1 MRSARRGFSRRAFLS
16 SGAALAGGAIV
27 AACSQPAAA
36 PSPTSA
42 SKPAESKPAAAAKPA
57 ETKPAAAAK
66 PAETKPA
73 APAQAAAPKAGAS
86 TAPVTIRFYTGE
98 DDPPQIKVYEEAFET
113 FKQTHPNVS
122 FSLTPSPDDVLQ
134 KLTAALAAKTAPEF
148 SGLVE
153 SEIME
158 LGVRGFLEPVD
169 PIVEEIGRKD
179 FKPNSL
185 YVIKGKTYNMP
196 YAGGGYGQVWYRT
209 DLFEK
214 EGIQPP
220 KTWDEWKTAAQ
231 KLTKDGNYGYG
242 LAGAKGG
249 ALSVLLSQ
257 LFWASG
263 GTYFDE
269 KLNVAIDN
277 KSKDAMKQ
285 TLEFYKE
292 MSAFAPPDWQS
303 YDWDGTIDAF
313 LTKKTAMLMY
323 AGRPLSRAANNVPD
337 LVPLMKAF
345 PMPASRAGFKA
356 HYDHYD
362 SYAVFKKE
370 FGSKDPETTM
380 EFLKFL
386 NTGDMAIKF
395 LHTVPGHLT
404 PALFS
409 IDKNPKL
416 WDNELMKGHKDSVE
430 LVFRPGGMYYLNEA
444 GAKPNAEKMMET
456 QGIFNLYAGPP
467 TARYINCEMAQRF
480 VLQNQPV
487 DSAIEWCAG
496 EFKRMSDDM
505 KKRIKPEEF
514 GFTG

>member
-1 MRSARRGFSRRAFLS
+1 LGGTLVL
-16 SGAALAGGAIV
+16 AAGVL
-27 AACSQPAAA
+27 AACSQSSA
-36 PSPTSA
+36 PSPPA
-42 SKPAESKPAAAAKPA
+42 SSGQGATTKPADAKPAAAQP
-57 ETKPAAAAK
+57 TAAS
-66 PAETKPA
+66 
-73 APAQAAAPKAGAS
+73 QAAAPKAPAATG
-86 TAPVTIRFYTGE
+86 PITIRFYTGE
-98 DDPPQIKVYEEAFET
+98 DDPPQIKVYEEIFAEY
-113 FKQTHPNVS
+113 KQTNPNVS
-122 FSLTPSPDDVLQ
+122 FSLTPSPDDILQ
-134 KLTAALAAKTAPEF
+134 QLTAALAAKTAPEF

-169 PIVEEIGRKD
+169 SIINAVGKED

-185 YVIKGKTYNMP
+185 YVIKGNTYNLP

-220 KTWDEWKTAAQ
+220 KTWDEWKAAAQ
-231 KLTKDGNYGYG
+231 KLTKGDTFGFP

-257 LFWASG
+257 LFWSSG

-269 KLNVAIDN
+269 KLNVAIDST
-277 KSKDAMKQ
+277 SKDAMKQ

-303 YDWDGTIDAF
+303 YNWDGTIDSF
-313 LTKKTAMLMY
+313 LTRKSAMLMY
-323 AGRPLSRAANNVPD
+323 AGRPLSRAADNVPD

-345 PMPASRAGFKA
+345 RLPQSRAGFWG

-362 SYAVFKKE
+362 SYAVFKKD
-370 FGSKDPETTM
+370 FGSKAPEATLD
-380 EFLKFL
+380 FLKFL
-386 NTGDMAIKF
+386 TTGDRAVKF

-416 WDNELMKGHKDSVE
+416 WEHPLMKSHRDSIE
-430 LVFRPGGMYYLNEA
+430 LVFRPGGIYYLNEA
-444 GAKPNAEKMMET
+444 GARPNAEKVMAT
-456 QGIFNLYAGPP
+456 AGVFNLYAGPP

-480 VLQNQPV
+480 VLQNESV
-487 DSAIEWCAG
+487 DQAMAWCAG

-505 KKRIKPEEF
+505 KKRIKPEDF
-514 GFTG
+514 GYKSS

>member
-1 MRSARRGFSRRAFLS
+1 MLMKPSRRHLNRRSFLGS
-16 SGAALAGGAIV
+16 TAVIAAGAIV
-27 AACSQPAAA
+27 AACGGQQAPAPAAPKA
-36 PSPTSA
+36 AEAKPTAASQSA
-42 SKPAESKPAAAAKPA
+42 TAESKPAAAA
-57 ETKPAAAAK
+57 PAAAPNA
-66 PAETKPA
+66 PA
-73 APAQAAAPKAGAS
+73 ATGPL
-86 TAPVTIRFYTGE
+86 TIHFYTGE
-98 DDPPQIKVYEEAFET
+98 DDPQQIKVYEEIFAD
-113 FKQTHPNVS
+113 FKQTHPNVD

-169 PIVEEIGRKD
+169 PIIEQVGRQD

-185 YVIKGKTYNMP
+185 YVIKDKVYNLP

-220 KTWDEWKTAAQ
+220 KTWDEWKAAAQ
-231 KLTKDGNYGYG
+231 KLTKDGMYGYAA
-242 LAGAKGG
+242 AGAKGG

-257 LFWASG
+257 LIWSSG

-269 KLNVAIDN
+269 KLNVAMN
-277 KSKDAMKQ
+277 TTSKDAVKQ
-285 TLEFYKE
+285 SLEFYKE
-292 MSAFAPPDWQS
+292 MTQFSPPDWQS

-323 AGRPLSRAANNVPD
+323 AGRPLSRAAQNVPD

-345 PMPASRAGFKA
+345 RMPQSRAGYWG

-362 SYAVFKKE
+362 SYAAFKKD
-370 FGSKDPETTM
+370 FGSKNPEVTL

-386 NTGDMAIKF
+386 TTGEQAIKF

-409 IDKNPKL
+409 IEKNPKL
-416 WDNELMKGHKDSVE
+416 WDNELMKGHKESVE
-430 LVFRPGGMYYLNEA
+430 LVFRPGGIYYLNEA
-444 GAKPNAEKMMET
+444 GAKPNAEKVMAT
-456 QGIFNLYAGPP
+456 AGIFNLYAGPP
-467 TARYINCEMAQRF
+467 TARYLNCEMAQRF

-487 DSAIEWCAG
+487 DQAIEWASG

-505 KKRIKPEEF
+505 KKRIKPEDF
-514 GFTG
+514 GYTG